1 MQTVIKRKI
10 FGALLILAILAV
22 VAVVLINRT
31 TVNPT
36 IVSRQIPL
44 PPPRANTVTSN
55 QANSNNVATVSKSSA
70 AASSVA
76 SRPAVTAQTSNSLAA
91 KNSSS
96 MQLTQLNNALPV
108 KRWAL
113 QVASFS
119 QQQNANI
126 LLDRLQ
132 NANFSAYINAKNNNA
147 GQSLYTVMIGPE
159 VNKNAF
165 KQITSNLLKQFDLQP
180 GAIKSYSRNT

>member
-10 FGALLILAILAV
+10 FGALLILAILAG
-22 VAVVLINRT
+22 VALILINRT
-31 TVNPT
+31 TVNT
-36 IVSRQIPL
+36 TKVSRQIPL
-44 PPPRANTVTSN
+44 PPPRESTVVSN
-55 QANSNNVATVSKSSA
+55 QTKSNNAATST
-70 AASSVA
+70 AASGVA
-76 SRPAVTAQTSNSLAA
+76 SRPAVSVRNSNSLAA
-91 KNSSS
+91 ENSPSI
-96 MQLTQLNNALPV
+96 QLTQLNNALPV

-132 NANFSAYINAKNNNA
+132 NANFSAYISTKNNNT

-159 VNKNAF
+159 VDRSAF
-165 KQITSNLLKQFDLQP
+165 KQIASNLLKQFGLQP
-180 GAIKSYSRNT
+180 GAIKSYSRNS